1 MRGPAVISIDPL
13 RPYAD
18 TARWAAVVLAGLL
31 VLALGYRWGSSHW
44 RDKYAAEVRA
54 RAQESGRH
62 AATLERLA
70 EASAAVA
77 ERARAASDALAVSR
91 READTKYQ
99 EALDDAK
106 RYERDLAAALRR
118 GDVQLQ
124 PQWTCPATG
133 SGTSGASADAGKAA
147 AAGRAGSAAR
157 LAAAADADAAV
168 IEWLWGGWLADR
180 QAVISAGCAVES
192 NF

>member
-1 MRGPAVISIDPL
+1 MISIDPL

-31 VLALGYRWGSSHW
+31 VLALGYRWGGSHW
-44 RDKYAAEVRA
+44 RDKYAGEVQA
-54 RAQESGRH
+54 RAQESARH

-77 ERARAASDALAVSR
+77 AKARVASDALAVSR
-91 READTKYQ
+91 READEKYK

-124 PQWTCPATG
+124 PQWSCAAPGPFAGGVTRD
-133 SGTSGASADAGKAA
+133 ASQAG
-147 AAGRAGSAAR
+147 AAGRFNSAAR
-157 LAAAADADAAV
+157 IVAATDADEAV
-168 IEWLWGGWLADR
+168 IEWLWSRWEADR
-180 QAVISAGCAVES
+180 KAVIAAGCAVEAQR
-192 NF
+192 

>member
-1 MRGPAVISIDPL
+1 MISIDPL

-18 TARWAAVVLAGLL
+18 TARWAAVLLAALL

-44 RDKYAAEVRA
+44 RDRYAGEVQA
-54 RAQESGRH
+54 RAQESARH

-77 ERARAASDALAVSR
+77 EKAKAASDALAVSR
-91 READTKYQ
+91 RESDARYQ
-99 EALDDAK
+99 EALRDAK
-106 RYERDLAAALRR
+106 RAESDLAAAIKR
-118 GDVQLQ
+118 GTVQLQ

-168 IEWLWGGWLADR
+168 IEWLWDGWLADR
-180 QAVISAGCAVES
+180 QAVISAGCAVEGER
-192 NF
+192 

>member
-1 MRGPAVISIDPL
+1 MIDPL
-13 RPYAD
+13 RPYAE
-18 TARWAAVVLAGLL
+18 TARWAAVLLAGLL

-44 RDKYAAEVRA
+44 RDKYAGEVQA
-54 RAQESGRH
+54 RAQESARH

-77 ERARAASDALAVSR
+77 AKARAASDALAVSR
-91 READTKYQ
+91 READEKYK

-106 RYERDLAAALRR
+106 RYERDLAAAIKR
-118 GDVQLQ
+118 GTVQLQ
-124 PQWTCPATG
+124 PQWACAATG
-133 SGTSGASADAGKAA
+133 AGTSGAAADAGQAA
-147 AAGRAGSAAR
+147 AQGRAGSAAR

-168 IEWLWGGWLADR
+168 IEWLWDGWLADR
-180 QAVISAGCAVES
+180 QAVIAAGCAVES